1 MVQRAPAFLGSKQKK
16 ERVKQSMKQVAADST
31 RKATAQVSLWLSA
44 SLLFAASL
52 AAVEVAG
59 FETAPGTIAY

>member
-31 RKATAQVSLWLSA
+31 RKATAQVSL
-44 SLLFAASL
+44 
-52 AAVEVAG
+52 
-59 FETAPGTIAY
+59 

>member
-1 MVQRAPAFLGSKQKK
+1 
-16 ERVKQSMKQVAADST
+16 
-31 RKATAQVSLWLSA
+31 
-44 SLLFAASL
+44 LLVGAFAASP